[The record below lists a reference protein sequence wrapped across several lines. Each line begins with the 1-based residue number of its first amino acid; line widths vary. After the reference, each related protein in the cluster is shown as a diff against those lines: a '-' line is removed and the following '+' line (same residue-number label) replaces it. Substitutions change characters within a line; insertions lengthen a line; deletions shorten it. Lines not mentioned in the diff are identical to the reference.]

1 MTTITGGISIPDVVL
16 FLHASDGNS
25 KTRNEI
31 SVTKLL
37 LLLMELG
44 YC

>member
-1 MTTITGGISIPDVVL
+1 MTTITGGISILDVVL

-25 KTRNEI
+25 KTSNET